1 MTSYGHNRLKPVQKH
16 RLREREGEREADR
29 LRERERERERE
40 SRAPRQTETESQ
52 RKLGRVGTRSVKL
65 KQQVT
70 SKKTARQ
77 QGA

>member
-1 MTSYGHNRLKPVQKH
+1 MQKH
-16 RLREREGEREADR
+16 RLRERRRERGR
-29 LRERERERERE
+29 QVERERERERE
-40 SRAPRQTETESQ
+40 SRAPRQTESR